1 MYPIA
6 TGQLGPFLPGEPDFV
21 PRSLPDLA
29 AQGLSS
35 GGSVH
40 EQRKSRK
47 AHLRDV
53 LNRQVGNDGKGG
65 WLGESSLPTR
75 SLRPPFRWSGAALYG
90 GSHIGVKE
98 GSGIF
103 VESQLVKV
111 ACRLKVDSLSPTD
124 KFLLA
129 FCVCS
134 KIAGCRSASFPVFP
148 DLFA

>member
-1 MYPIA
+1 MA
-6 TGQLGPFLPGEPDFV
+6 GGE
-21 PRSLPDLA
+21 LA
-29 AQGLSS
+29 AHPQPEATLQVVR
-35 GGSVH
+35 GS
-40 EQRKSRK
+40 
-47 AHLRDV
+47 
-53 LNRQVGNDGKGG
+53 
-65 WLGESSLPTR
+65 
-75 SLRPPFRWSGAALYG
+75 ALWG

-148 DLFA
+148 DLFS